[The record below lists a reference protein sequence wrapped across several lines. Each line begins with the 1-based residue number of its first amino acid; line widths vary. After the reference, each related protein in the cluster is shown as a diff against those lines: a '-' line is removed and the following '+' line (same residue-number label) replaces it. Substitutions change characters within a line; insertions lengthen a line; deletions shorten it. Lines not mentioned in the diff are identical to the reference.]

1 MFLVG
6 RERLR
11 GAIGEAL
18 KFPLIPFLPTIAVR
32 EGYTPQ
38 ELRVAQKLRDA
49 LQRSMHGM
57 GEYRSAAQILASMR
71 AGDVAQLTVAGG
83 TFYAAM
89 VSEYFPA
96 NRVAVILKPQPINN
110 L

>member
-1 MFLVG
+1 
-6 RERLR
+6 
-11 GAIGEAL
+11 
-18 KFPLIPFLPTIAVR
+18 
-32 EGYTPQ
+32 
-38 ELRVAQKLRDA
+38 
-49 LQRSMHGM
+49 MHGM